1 MNNCICCGKPTHSH
15 YSGPGPIH
23 TMCIVRHFG
32 SHARGLDASRCKEF
46 NSSGQLRTKVGE

>member
-1 MNNCICCGKPTHSH
+1 MNNCICCGKPTH

-32 SHARGLDASRCKEF
+32 SHARGLNASRCKEF